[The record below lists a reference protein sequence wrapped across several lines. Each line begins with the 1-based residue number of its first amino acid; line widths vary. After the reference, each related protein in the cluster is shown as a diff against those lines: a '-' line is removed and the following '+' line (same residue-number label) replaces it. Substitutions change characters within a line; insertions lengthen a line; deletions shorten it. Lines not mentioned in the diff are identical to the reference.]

1 MILGYT
7 KDVTAILLVLSESIF
22 LLEQWKSAFLWGFPQ
37 GKEVS
42 GRPQPKE
49 RKEIQPVTL
58 FPLKNSYILR
68 IIPVNPKAHL
78 FTVKFLYDGYSP
90 SKNYNSSFNSPG
102 KSHEHFPDCPHPQ
115 PPQK

>member
-7 KDVTAILLVLSESIF
+7 KDVTSILLALSESFF
-22 LLEQWKSAFLWGFPQ
+22 LLVQWKSAFLWGFPQ
-37 GKEVS
+37 GKEVT

-68 IIPVNPKAHL
+68 IIPVNLRAHV
-78 FTVKFLYDGYSP
+78 FIVKFLYDGYSP
-90 SKNYNSSFNSPG
+90 S
-102 KSHEHFPDCPHPQ
+102 
-115 PPQK
+115 